1 MYEQCSLGARLGKR
15 VGLKGGLRGALLLDF
30 SIPIHT
36 QDHMAVETS
45 DIRVTKVSEEP
56 GSASLQV
63 EVAAERVKAAENTA
77 TATYA
82 KQAKLP
88 GFRKGKVP
96 PAVIRRQFK
105 DAIKDAVLRELI
117 SESWK
122 AAVDQEDLKPIA
134 DPRVKDV
141 SFEDGAPLRFQLDV
155 EIKHEIT
162 LDRVGGFEI
171 TRTVAEV
178 SDDKVEDQ
186 LDHLRRQKAP
196 WIPVDEKPVPGEMV
210 SVSIATV
217 GEESEDAKPYQIV
230 LGEGQAIPDLEEAV
244 MRLAPGETST
254 TSVKYPDDFPD
265 ESKRGQPRSVR
276 IELHEVKRLDL
287 PALDDG
293 FAREV
298 GDFDGVEA
306 LRSAVRGDMEAEAKR
321 DTDADVNR
329 QVMEQVV
336 AANNLVAPRP
346 LVHRLMSGYAQAYQ
360 VPDDQLDKFG
370 AEFLPIAERQVQRD
384 LVIDHLAQRENLSAT
399 EEDLDKRIEAIAER
413 RGDKPG
419 EVYAALQKAGRIKEI
434 EQSITEEKVFEY
446 LLEQSTITNA

>member
-1 MYEQCSLGARLGKR
+1 
-15 VGLKGGLRGALLLDF
+15 
-30 SIPIHT
+30 
-36 QDHMAVETS
+36 MAVETT
-45 DIRVTKVSEEP
+45 DIQITKVSEEP
-56 GSASLQV
+56 GSASLHV

-82 KQAKLP
+82 RQAKLP

-105 DAIKDAVLRELI
+105 NAIKDAVLRELI

-122 AAVDQEDLKPIA
+122 AAIDQEDLKPIA
-134 DPRVKDV
+134 EPRVTDI
-141 SFEDGAPLRFQLDV
+141 SFEDGAPLKFQLDID
-155 EIKHEIT
+155 IKPEIT

-171 TRTVAEV
+171 KRTLAEV
-178 SDDKVEDQ
+178 SDDMVEDQ

-196 WIPVDEKPVPGEMV
+196 WIPVGEKPGPGEMV
-210 SVSIATV
+210 SLSIATV
-217 GEESEDAKPYQIV
+217 GEEAQDAKPYQIV
-230 LGEGQAIPDLEEAV
+230 LGEGQAIPDLEEAI
-244 MRLAPGETST
+244 MRLTPGETST

-276 IELHEVKRLDL
+276 IELHEVKRLEL
-287 PALDDG
+287 PNLDDA
-293 FAREV
+293 FAGEV
-298 GDFDGVEA
+298 GDFDGVDA
-306 LRSAVRGDMEAEAKR
+306 LRSAIRKDMESEATR
-321 DTDADVNR
+321 DADADVQR
-329 QVMEQVV
+329 KVLEQVV

-346 LVHRLMSGYAQAYQ
+346 LVHRMMSGYAQAYQ

-384 LVIDHLAQRENLSAT
+384 LVIDHLAQRENLSAS
-399 EEDLDKRIEAIAER
+399 EEELDKQIEEIAER

-434 EQSITEEKVFEY
+434 EQSITERKVFEY
-446 LLEQSTITNA
+446 LLDQSTITND

>member
-1 MYEQCSLGARLGKR
+1 
-15 VGLKGGLRGALLLDF
+15 
-30 SIPIHT
+30 
-36 QDHMAVETS
+36 MAVETT
-45 DIRVTKVSEEP
+45 DIQITKVSEEP
-56 GSASLQV
+56 GSASLHV

-77 TATYA
+77 TAAYA

-105 DAIKDAVLRELI
+105 NAIKDAVLRELI

-122 AAVDQEDLKPIA
+122 VAIDQEDLKPIA
-134 DPRVKDV
+134 EPRVTDI
-141 SFEDGAPLRFQLDV
+141 SFEDGAPLKFQLDV
-155 EIKHEIT
+155 DIKPEIT

-171 TRTVAEV
+171 TRTLAQI
-178 SDDKVEDQ
+178 SDDMVEDQ
-186 LDHLRRQKAP
+186 IDHLRRQKAP
-196 WIPVDEKPVPGEMV
+196 WIPVSEKPVPGEMV

-217 GEESEDAKPYQIV
+217 GEEAQDAKPYQIV
-230 LGEGQAIPDLEEAV
+230 LGEGQAIPDLEEAI
-244 MRLAPGETST
+244 MRLTPGETST

-276 IELHEVKRLDL
+276 IELHEVKRLEL
-287 PALDDG
+287 PTLDDA
-293 FAREV
+293 FAGEV
-298 GDFDGVEA
+298 GDFDGIDA
-306 LRSAVRGDMEAEAKR
+306 LRSAIRKDMESEAKR
-321 DTDADVNR
+321 DADAEVQR
-329 QVMEQVV
+329 KVMEQVV

-370 AEFLPIAERQVQRD
+370 TEFLPIAEHQVQRD
-384 LVIDHLAQRENLSAT
+384 LVIDHLAQRENLAAS
-399 EEDLDKRIEAIAER
+399 EEELDKRIEEIAER

-434 EQSITEEKVFEY
+434 EQSITEGKVFEY
-446 LLEQSTITNA
+446 LLGQSTITNA